1 MKKSSRKSSRKMS
14 KKAKKYLQKKIKKNI
29 SEFKSGKKMRN
40 GRKIKSIKQAIA
52 IAYSQT
58 NKKFK
63 LG

>member
-1 MKKSSRKSSRKMS
+1 MS

-63 LG
+63 LC